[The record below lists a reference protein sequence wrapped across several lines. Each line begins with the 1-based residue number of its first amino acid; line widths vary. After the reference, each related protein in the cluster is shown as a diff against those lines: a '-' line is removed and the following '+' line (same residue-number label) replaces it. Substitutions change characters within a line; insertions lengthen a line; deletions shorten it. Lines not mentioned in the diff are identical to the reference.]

1 MFNIVSGHNMIKQ
14 MILLWKTGRQKHYF
28 EREKSGKTCPW
39 VGEIW
44 KSFRKY
50 GLVSS

>member
-28 EREKSGKTCPW
+28 ERKNLEKLVLGLEKSGSLS
-39 VGEIW
+39 ENMD
-44 KSFRKY
+44 
-50 GLVSS
+50 